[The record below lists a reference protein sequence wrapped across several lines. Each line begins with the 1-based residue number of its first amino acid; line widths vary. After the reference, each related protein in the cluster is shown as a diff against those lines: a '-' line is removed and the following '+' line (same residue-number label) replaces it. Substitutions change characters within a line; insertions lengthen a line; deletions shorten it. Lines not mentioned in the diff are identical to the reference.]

1 MTPSYRKATSSTI
14 CSLHVHGT
22 SQLVPDLLLTDPV
35 VRLHV
40 VHAATGEYVR
50 MLQQLDQTQQQQQ
63 QQRASAGGSSTLEAA
78 RGLPLTRHPISNG
91 MHSEVS

>member
-1 MTPSYRKATSSTI
+1 MAPSYHKAASSTI
-14 CSLHVHGT
+14 ISLHIHGT

-50 MLQQLDQTQQQQQ
+50 MLQHLDGPQQQ
-63 QQRASAGGSSTLEAA
+63 QQRASAGSSSTSEAVK
-78 RGLPLTRHPISNG
+78 GLPLARHPISND